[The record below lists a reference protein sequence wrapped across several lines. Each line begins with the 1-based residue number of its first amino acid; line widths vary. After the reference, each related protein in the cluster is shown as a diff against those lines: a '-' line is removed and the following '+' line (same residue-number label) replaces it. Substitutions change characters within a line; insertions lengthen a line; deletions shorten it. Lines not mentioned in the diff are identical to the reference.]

1 MMASG
6 LWASVRFTLQVG
18 IYSHLAHYRVT
29 QLFILLV
36 LFFNSLRVTL
46 QLATNHAS
54 FLEKL
59 STLFMEI
66 GRSAPRY
73 QELVLVYHRSSDVQ
87 KRICEYFVT
96 LVQMCTKAVQ
106 FTRRNRLNRLLVTT
120 LRSFDSEFGDYTQ
133 KLAALGNGIK
143 EEVMFLSAKTQEE
156 EARENS
162 IFRSML
168 LDKFDKSYATRRKL
182 AARLSLLDACS
193 VYDYAS
199 IWRQIRKK
207 GKTAS
212 LSGCN
217 EYVTWRDNPDEKN
230 TLICFGKLGSG
241 KSVFAA
247 NLIED
252 LLLKAPKGTT
262 AYFICR
268 HDVTESLQ
276 SRTILGSLIRQWL
289 EFMDVETIMDVM
301 EQQTQSVAHKL
312 DLDGLVSMFCNLV
325 PKMEVKPI
333 YVVIDGL
340 DDCTE
345 RERQT
350 VIQHLHDF
358 AENSTLRLF
367 LTTRSELE
375 LTSLLIDKHFP
386 RRSEMQISLQENDIA
401 DYVND
406 ELQRRLE
413 SGSLSLNDPETIV
426 EIQNTL
432 VENAHGM

>member
-1 MMASG
+1 MG
-6 LWASVRFTLQVG
+6 YGPQYDLLFRWARSTT
-18 IYSHLAHYRVT
+18 I
-29 QLFILLV
+29 QLFHQFLVLLV
-36 LFFNSLRVTL
+36 LYFNNSRINL

-73 QELVLVYHRSSDVQ
+73 QELALVYHRSSDLQ
-87 KRICEYFVT
+87 KRICEYFIT
-96 LVQMCTKAVQ
+96 LVQLCTKAVQ
-106 FTRRNRLNRLLVTT
+106 FTRRNGLNRLLVTT
-120 LRSFDSEFGDYTQ
+120 LRSFDSEFGEFTQ
-133 KLAALGNGIK
+133 KLGALGNAIK

-162 IFRSML
+162 MFRSIV
-168 LDKFDKSYATRRKL
+168 LDKFDKNYATRRKL
-182 AARLSLLDACS
+182 VAKLSLLDACS

-199 IWRQIRKK
+199 TWRQMRKK

-217 EYVTWRDNPDEKN
+217 EYITWRDNPGVTN
-230 TLICFGKLGSG
+230 TLVCFGKLGSG
-241 KSVFAA
+241 KSVFTA

-276 SRTILGSLIRQWL
+276 SRTVLGSLIRQCV
-289 EFMDVETIMDVM
+289 EFMDVETIVDAMG
-301 EQQTQSVAHKL
+301 QQAQSLAHRL
-312 DLDGLVSMFCNLV
+312 DLDGLVLMFCKYLA
-325 PKMEVKPI
+325 PKMEGKPI

-345 RERQT
+345 RERQAL
-350 VIQHLHDF
+350 IQHLHEF
-358 AENSTLRLF
+358 
-367 LTTRSELE
+367 
-375 LTSLLIDKHFP
+375 
-386 RRSEMQISLQENDIA
+386 
-401 DYVND
+401 
-406 ELQRRLE
+406 
-413 SGSLSLNDPETIV
+413 
-426 EIQNTL
+426 
-432 VENAHGM
+432 